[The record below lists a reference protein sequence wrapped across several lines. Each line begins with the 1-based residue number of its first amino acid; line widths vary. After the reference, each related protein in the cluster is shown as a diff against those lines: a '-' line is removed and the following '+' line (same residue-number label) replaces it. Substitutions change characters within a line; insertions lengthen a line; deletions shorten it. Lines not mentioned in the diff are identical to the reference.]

1 MFPHRKITEEDIA
14 NAQPKAKPYRLLA
27 GEGLHVLVSP
37 AGGKYWRMKYRMA
50 GRQNTYSMGVFPKVS
65 LKEAIRLR
73 DEAKRLIRSGIDP
86 NELKRE
92 AKRTKPKPKPKK
104 FTSQFRMDINED
116 GLLIIETP
124 QSIISL
130 TPDQARA
137 LKAFLATSLAKEAI

>member
-1 MFPHRKITEEDIA
+1 MFPHNNITEEEIA

-27 GEGLHVLVSP
+27 GQGLHVLVSP

-65 LKEAIRLR
+65 LEEAIKLR

-86 NELKRE
+86 NEAKRE
-92 AKRTKPKPKPKK
+92 AKKNKRKPEK
-104 FTSQFRMDINED
+104 FKSQFRMDINED